1 MKVLDVFM
9 QRQEPEVVRS
19 IVGHCSWVSGTQLRD
34 TSLLITG
41 LSNSQGIQFSAG
53 ATRCWNP
60 NLKAYV
66 ERVRRTHNTSQQ
78 SEDLVKLRESP
89 FMSPNTPDRLL
100 RKVWFNVTL
109 YWCCRGCEG
118 QCLLWRDSFVFGKDA
133 DLYTGSK

>member
-1 MKVLDVFM
+1 MKVFDVFM

-19 IVGHCSWVSGTQLRD
+19 VVGRRSWVSGTQLRD

-66 ERVRRTHNTSQQ
+66 ERVRRTHDKASN
-78 SEDLVKLRESP
+78 R
-89 FMSPNTPDRLL
+89 
-100 RKVWFNVTL
+100 VTL
-109 YWCCRGCEG
+109 KTLSR
-118 QCLLWRDSFVFGKDA
+118 
-133 DLYTGSK
+133 